1 MTVPR
6 AGSPGERDEAG
17 PPSFSVDRSVRE
29 RAVVLALQGDLDM
42 ASAGQL
48 VQAAADITPGSELII
63 DLRKLEFMDSSGLRT
78 LMNLDLRA
86 REEGW
91 SVALAGPQPAV
102 MRLLTLT
109 GFQDRVT
116 ILDDASLP
124 EPG

>member
-1 MTVPR
+1 M
-6 AGSPGERDEAG
+6 
-17 PPSFSVDRSVRE
+17 
-29 RAVVLALQGDLDM
+29 LALQGDLDM

-48 VQAAADITPGSELII
+48 VQAAADITPGSQLII

-86 REEGW
+86 RAEGW